1 MFKRYMVLSDVW
13 GEVDCRMFDSFDAA
27 MNHKLAAECGA
38 GAKCSQIYE
47 WNKEFGAYEFL
58 CE

>member
-1 MFKRYMVLSDVW
+1 MFKKYMVLSEVW
-13 GEVDCRMFDSFDAA
+13 GGIDCRMLDTFDAA

-47 WNKEFGAYEFL
+47 WNKEVGVYEFL

>member
-1 MFKRYMVLSDVW
+1 MFKRYMVLSEVW

-27 MNHKLAAECGA
+27 MNHKLAAE
-38 GAKCSQIYE
+38 
-47 WNKEFGAYEFL
+47 FGVYEFL

>member
-1 MFKRYMVLSDVW
+1 MFKRYLVLSEVW
-13 GEVDCRMFDSFDAA
+13 GGIDCRTFDSFESA

-47 WNKEFGAYEFL
+47 WNKDIGAYEFL